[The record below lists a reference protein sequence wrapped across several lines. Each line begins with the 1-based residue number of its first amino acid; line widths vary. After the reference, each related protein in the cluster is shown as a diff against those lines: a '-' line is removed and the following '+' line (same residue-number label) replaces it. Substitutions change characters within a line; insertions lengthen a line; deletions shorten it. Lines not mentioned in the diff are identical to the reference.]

1 MLFPASGITFDR
13 WSVWVRLASYFDP
26 FGTTRTVDTQ
36 FSLARRRGTRLIRM
50 TRVHALMSTFLLNLH
65 ASFTTTVFHQFFRTI
80 EAFASWMTYFL
91 ALVTALELNIA
102 DLTTVW
108 NALVAELISHEL
120 FAAIAETSH

>member
-1 MLFPASGITFDR
+1 
-13 WSVWVRLASYFDP
+13 
-26 FGTTRTVDTQ
+26 
-36 FSLARRRGTRLIRM
+36 
-50 TRVHALMSTFLLNLH
+50 MSTFLLNLH

-80 EAFASWMTYFL
+80 EAFASWVTYFL